1 MKYLNFTRGLTLM
14 SATLSH
20 SMSYTASYFLIFA
33 GVYTAHSELLRRL
46 FGQNE
51 REYSSF
57 ALAQFSLFKLLL
69 ASANFD
75 FDSMSNKRAHQLIF
89 YSFYVLVYIVFS
101 GVFLAIISDA
111 YSYVMVTYEKR
122 PELDYFEVFWSDR
135 KSNTDDN
142 NNALKNHNI
151 IIIEP
156 ENDEE
161 IIKIGNFRSKLIDDG
176 FKREFISQIFHKLVD
191 FYTI

>member
-1 MKYLNFTRGLTLM
+1 MKYLNFTRGPTLM

-111 YSYVMVTYEKR
+111 YSYVIASYEKR
-122 PELDYFEVFWSDR
+122 PELDYFEVFWSAR
-135 KSNTDDN
+135 KSNADDN
-142 NNALKNHNI
+142 NNALKSHNI

-161 IIKIGNFRSKLIDDG
+161 MIKLGNFRSKLIDDG
-176 FKREFISQIFHKLVD
+176 FKSEFISQIFHKFD
-191 FYTI
+191 